1 MLYIFLT
8 LLQLTATAVMT
19 IYFMLAVKDRT
30 SAKTSL
36 SDTSAEAAKLRRLR
50 EISLAKPL
58 TEVLRPEQPSD
69 IIGQE
74 RGMRALKY
82 ALCGE
87 NPQHVIIYGPPG
99 VGKTAAARIALELAK
114 QSEGTPFKSDAPFVE
129 ADATIMQFDERAI
142 ADPLLGS
149 VHDPIYQGAG
159 AYGSLGVPR
168 PRAGAVTKAH
178 GGVLF
183 LDEIGE
189 LGTYHLNRLLKVLE
203 EGKVRFYSSYYSNTD
218 RNIPGYIHDIFK
230 NGMPAD
236 FRLIGATTRSPEEL
250 PPALRSRCREIFFD
264 ELDSGSTELIARRSL
279 LRLGAEFD
287 KRVPSIIGG
296 YASNGRECVSMVQ
309 DAWSAARAEK
319 RRIITE
325 DDIRTVIGEGGYSKR
340 NISVLDGTA
349 KTGVVNGLAV
359 CGMQGRV
366 LKIEANASRGGCG
379 LEIRGAADS
388 ESIKGS
394 VSTLQ
399 KRGSIYESAENVLDV
414 LEQLTDFRA
423 EDYRISINF
432 PESRITDGPSAGAA
446 MLLAVYSAVYGIP
459 VRGDIA
465 LTGELGLKGDILP
478 VGGAACK
485 VRAALAAGAKRV
497 YIPSGNANEVCG
509 KQVSLLN
516 RAEEVLSIALARESA
531 VNM

>member
-366 LKIEANASRGGCG
+366 LKIEANASCRQREHKGFCFHSAKEGQHIRVCRKCAGCTGAAHGLQGRGLPHKHKLPGEQDNGRPVCGCRNAAGGVFGSVRHTRKRGYSAYGRAWLKGRYTARGRCCLQGACGFGCG
-379 LEIRGAADS
+379 R
-388 ESIKGS
+388 KKS
-394 VSTLQ
+394 VYTLGQ
-399 KRGSIYESAENVLDV
+399 CKRGMR
-414 LEQLTDFRA
+414 Q
-423 EDYRISINF
+423 
-432 PESRITDGPSAGAA
+432 AG
-446 MLLAVYSAVYGIP
+446 
-459 VRGDIA
+459 IA
-465 LTGELGLKGDILP
+465 
-478 VGGAACK
+478 
-485 VRAALAAGAKRV
+485 
-497 YIPSGNANEVCG
+497 S
-509 KQVSLLN
+509 
-516 RAEEVLSIALARESA
+516 
-531 VNM
+531 